1 MEGRNQTRTWEK
13 DGQKMSKTETALTD
27 IKIFQEKRDTQ
38 WGGYVERREVKESN
52 FDDLTDQ
59 LDAKNSSKRYSKEQ
73 EALADITSSN
83 DSYHF
88 VKEYTYNVSSPTNQ
102 NKQKKIMVKMHAPSV
117 AEQAKIQGNYV
128 ELTNGL
134 GDGFLA
140 NAKDLFLAISY
151 FQVVGDNVPVWFT
164 NLDNTYRTDVLFQVW
179 GDYQEWLYSFLDTQ
193 VTQQKSADCPGLLFS
208 QRYKNRPAFSP
219 SYS

>member
-1 MEGRNQTRTWEK
+1 MATSQQREQILKEMREKERQQAEIAKRTGRAPVGGTAPKEEEK
-13 DGQKMSKTETALTD
+13 KVEKKDTPVDTD
-27 IKIFQEKRDTQ
+27 LR
-38 WGGYVERREVKESN
+38 VKQLEEQLMKAKEEN
-52 FDDLTDQ
+52 ADLTDQ

-88 VKEYTYNVSSPTNQ
+88 VKEYTYDVSSPNNQ
-102 NKQKKIMVKMHAPSV
+102 TKQKKIMVKMHAPSV

-140 NAKDLFLAISY
+140 NAKDLFLAIAY

-193 VTQQKSADCPGLLFS
+193 VQ
-208 QRYKNRPAFSP
+208 
-219 SYS
+219 